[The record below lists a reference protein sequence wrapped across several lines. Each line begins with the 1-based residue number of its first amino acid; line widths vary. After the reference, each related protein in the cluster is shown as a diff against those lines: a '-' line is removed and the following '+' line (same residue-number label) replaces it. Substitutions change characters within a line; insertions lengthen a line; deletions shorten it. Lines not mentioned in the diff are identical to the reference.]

1 MGGAEHC
8 PFVGYLFDAAEEEL
22 AKASGV
28 LDVSEDGF
36 DDMFAQPVAT
46 SVAALPDPCAH
57 GLDQRPALGAAGWA
71 ATCRRQFPRTN
82 VCLSPLDTPKRPFRF
97 REGFRTPLGVRKS
110 PKNEPAG

>member
-46 SVAALPDPCAH
+46 SVAALPDPGAH
-57 GLDQRPALGAAGWA
+57 GARRFMGWPDA
-71 ATCRRQFPRTN
+71 
-82 VCLSPLDTPKRPFRF
+82 FR
-97 REGFRTPLGVRKS
+97 
-110 PKNEPAG
+110 

>member
-1 MGGAEHC
+1 MRWRFRFWIAPSLCPCRELCDVMGGAKHC

-46 SVAALPDPCAH
+46 SVAALPDPGAH

-82 VCLSPLDTPKRPFRF
+82 VCLSPLD
-97 REGFRTPLGVRKS
+97 
-110 PKNEPAG
+110 

>member
-8 PFVGYLFDAAEEEL
+8 PFVGDLSEAAEEEL

-46 SVAALPDPCAH
+46 SVAALSDPGAH

-71 ATCRRQFPRTN
+71 AGAAGGDIAADGAVDEASQ
-82 VCLSPLDTPKRPFRF
+82 V
-97 REGFRTPLGVRKS
+97 GFRAEPGIDRKS
-110 PKNEPAG
+110 GVEGK